1 MFELFK
7 KHSEINNND
16 FVAVASGEIIPL
28 AKVRDDV
35 FSKKMLG
42 DGVAIKP
49 SDDII
54 VSPCNGVI
62 TMLFPTLHA
71 FGIKNDDNVEALVHI
86 GLDTVNLKGKGFKC
100 YVKQG
105 DRVKAGDKI
114 IKIDSYDLMNKG
126 YDLTTM
132 LLFPNPDKDFRFKTE
147 GYASK
152 GKTIIT
158 SY

>member
-1 MFELFK
+1 MFGIFK
-7 KHSEINNND
+7 NRTEIKSNS
-16 FVAVASGEIIPL
+16 FVAVASGEILPL
-28 AKVRDDV
+28 AKVKDDV

-49 SDDII
+49 NDDFI
-54 VSPCNGVI
+54 VAPCDGTI

-71 FGIKNDDNVEALVHI
+71 FGIKNDDGVEALVHI
-86 GLDTVNLKGKGFKC
+86 GIDTVNLKGRGFKC

-105 DRVKAGDKI
+105 DRVKVGDKI
-114 IKIDSYDLMNKG
+114 IKIDSYDIENNG

-132 LLFPNPDKDFRFKTE
+132 LLFPNQEKNFEFRTE
-147 GYASK
+147 GYASR
-152 GKTIIT
+152 GKTIVT